1 MEQGQFE
8 TRLRCAVVAGWWT
21 TFIAWACFTASWFAW
36 LLIKATS
43 PDFIEWAWGGVKLA
57 EMQHVVLAFFGLMKL
72 GLFAWVIVMIFLTIW
87 SRKLRKAGQ
96 EG

>member
-21 TFIAWACFTASWFAW
+21 ALIAWVWFTAAWFGW
-36 LLIKATS
+36 LLIKAAS
-43 PDFIEWAWGGVKLA
+43 PGFIEWAWGGVGLA
-57 EMQHVVLAFFGLMKL
+57 EMQDVVFAFFGVMKM
-72 GLFAWVIVMIFLTIW
+72 GLFAWVIIVIFLTIW